1 LEKTV
6 QNIPFLRLAIA
17 LAIGIVIGDYFT
29 VDVKLCFAV
38 LSVFLFLLIVLNNK
52 YKYSY
57 SPFFGPGIQLFFI
70 FLGVLVTQQ
79 YNEKPVFY
87 EKGNFS
93 AVVLETPQEKPNSWK
108 SVIRIDAAFY
118 TDSIKTTNELVIA
131 YFAKEENAPD
141 LKAGD
146 IILFNSTP
154 QLITNNNNPHEFD
167 YKKYLEQKRIYRQV
181 YLPADD
187 WTKTNKSAVS
197 IICRA
202 EQIRENLLRIYRS
215 QPIDETEFEILS
227 ALTLGY
233 KRELD
238 PETKRVFSASGASHV
253 LAVSGLHVGIVFW
266 VIALVFGFL
275 QKQKTGRIFFMI
287 LSVSILWFYAFIT
300 GLSPSVMRASAM
312 FSIVVIG
319 ENINRKSNI
328 YNSLAASAFILLLI
342 NPNNLYDIGFQLS
355 YSAVFGIVFLQPKLE
370 KLIFVKHKFT
380 RFFWSLITV
389 SIAAQIATF
398 PITTYYFGQ
407 FPIYFWITNTF
418 VIPAVMILVPMG
430 ILLLFISKIHFAASI
445 LAVLLNYTIKIIYFL
460 LSTIEQLPL
469 SVMEISI
476 NPIQF
481 IFIGAI
487 VIFIFIYVKNNN
499 VFLIKAALFFVLL
512 LSFSALL
519 TEINRL
525 NHKEL
530 IVYNTAKNPTVHL
543 INGKKNYIIS
553 EEKIN
558 KEEMNY
564 FPGTSTKRK
573 LGLNPPVFLIST
585 DTFADEG
592 ILLKNRLI
600 FFEGKTLS
608 LHKNISDFNKTKLPD
623 FVINPGNT
631 NIKNGDIESV
641 TTIISNKRFFEKNVV
656 QTNQI
661 HYTTIKGAFKKN
673 W

>member
-1 LEKTV
+1 MEKTV
-6 QNIPFLRLAIA
+6 QNIPFLRIAIA
-17 LAIGIVIGDYFT
+17 LAIGIIIGDYLK
-29 VDVKLCFAV
+29 VDVKLSFAV
-38 LSVFLFLLIVLNNK
+38 LSVILFLLIVLNNK

-57 SPFFGPGIQLFFI
+57 SLIFGLGIQFFFI

-79 YNEKPVFY
+79 YNKKPVFY
-87 EKGNFS
+87 EKGYFT
-93 AVVLETPQEKPNSWK
+93 AVILETPQEKPNSWK
-108 SVIRIDAAFY
+108 SVLRINAAFNN
-118 TDSIKTTNELVIA
+118 DSINPTNELVIA

-146 IILFNSTP
+146 IILFSSTP
-154 QLITNNNNPHEFD
+154 QPITNNNNPHEFD

-187 WTKTNKSAVS
+187 WSKTNKSAVS
-197 IICRA
+197 IVCRA
-202 EQIRENLLRIYRS
+202 EQIRENLLGIYRI
-215 QPIDETEFEILS
+215 QPLDETEFEILS

-266 VIALVFGFL
+266 VIVLVFGFL
-275 QKQKTGRIFFMI
+275 QRQKKGRFIFMI

-319 ENINRKSNI
+319 ENLNRKSNI

-370 KLIFVKHKFT
+370 KLIFVKNKLI

-407 FPIYFWITNTF
+407 FPTYFWLTNSF
-418 VIPAVMILVPMG
+418 VIPAVMILIPMG
-430 ILLLFISKIHFAASI
+430 ILLLFITKIQFAASI
-445 LAVLLNYTIKIIYFL
+445 LAVVLNYTIKIVYFL
-460 LSTIEQLPL
+460 LSTIEQLPF

-476 NPIQF
+476 NQIQF

-487 VIFIFIYVKNNN
+487 VISIFIYLKSHN
-499 VFLIKAALFFVLL
+499 VFLIKATLLFMLL
-512 LSFSALL
+512 LSFSGLL

-525 NHKEL
+525 NYKEL

-543 INGKKNYIIS
+543 INGKKNYIIT

-558 KEEMNY
+558 EEEMNY
-564 FPGTSTKRK
+564 FPGTTTKRK
-573 LGLNPPVFLIST
+573 LGLNSPVFLIST
-585 DTFADEG
+585 DTFTDAG
-592 ILLKNRLI
+592 ILLKNRFI

-608 LHKNISDFNKTKLPD
+608 LRKNISDLNQNKLPD
-623 FVINPGNT
+623 FIINPVNT
-631 NIKNGDIESV
+631 NLKTDDIEPG
-641 TTIISNKRFFEKNVV
+641 TTIISNKRFYEKNVV
-656 QTNQI
+656 QTPHI
-661 HYTTIKGAFKKN
+661 HYTTLKGAFRKN

>member
-1 LEKTV
+1 MEKTV
-6 QNIPFLRLAIA
+6 QNIPFLRIAIA
-17 LAIGIVIGDYFT
+17 LAIGIIIGDYFT
-29 VDVKLCFAV
+29 FDVKLCFTLLTV
-38 LSVFLFLLIVLNNK
+38 LLLLLIVLNNK

-57 SPFFGPGIQLFFI
+57 SLFFGLGIQFFFI
-70 FLGVLVTQQ
+70 LLGVIVTQQ
-79 YNEKPVFY
+79 FNKKPVFY
-87 EKGNFS
+87 EKGNFT
-93 AVVLETPQEKPNSWK
+93 AVILETPQEKPNSWK
-108 SVIRIDAAFY
+108 SVIRINAAFN
-118 TDSIKTTNELVIA
+118 TDTINPTNELVIA

-146 IILFNSTP
+146 IILFNNTP
-154 QLITNNNNPHEFD
+154 QPITNNNNPHEFD
-167 YKKYLEQKRIYRQV
+167 YKKYLGQKRIYRQV

-187 WTKTNKSAVS
+187 WIKTNKSEVS
-197 IICRA
+197 IIGRA

-238 PETKRVFSASGASHV
+238 PETKRIFSASGASHV

-275 QKQKTGRIFFMI
+275 QKRKSGRIVFMI
-287 LSVSILWFYAFIT
+287 LSISILWFYAFIT

-319 ENINRKSNI
+319 ENLHRKSNI

-370 KLIFVKHKFT
+370 KLIFVKHKLI

-407 FPIYFWITNTF
+407 FPTYFWITNTF

-469 SVMEISI
+469 SVLEISI
-476 NPIQF
+476 NHMQF
-481 IFIGAI
+481 IFIVSI
-487 VIFIFIYVKNNN
+487 VVSIFIYIKSHN
-499 VFLIKAALFFVLL
+499 VFLIKTTLLLVLL

-530 IVYNTAKNPTVHL
+530 IVYNTAKNPTIHL

-553 EEKIN
+553 EVKIN
-558 KEEMNY
+558 EEELNY
-564 FPGTSTKRK
+564 FPGTTIKRK
-573 LGLNPPVFLIST
+573 LGLNPPVYLIST
-585 DTFADEG
+585 DTFTDDE
-592 ILLKNRLI
+592 IVLKNRLI
-600 FFEGKTLS
+600 LFAGKTLS
-608 LHKNISDFNKTKLPD
+608 LHKNISDLNKDNLPD
-623 FVINPGNT
+623 FIINPANT
-631 NIKNGDIESV
+631 DIQPDDFELL
-641 TTIISNKRFFEKNVV
+641 TTIISNKRFFEKNIE
-656 QTNQI
+656 QTTQI
-661 HYTTIKGAFKKN
+661 HYTTIKGAFRKN